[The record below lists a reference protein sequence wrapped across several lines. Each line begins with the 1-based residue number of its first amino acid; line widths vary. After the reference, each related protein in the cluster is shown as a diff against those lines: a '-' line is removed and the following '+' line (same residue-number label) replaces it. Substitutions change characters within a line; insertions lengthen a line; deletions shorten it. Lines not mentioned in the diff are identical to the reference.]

1 MRRLV
6 IWALPLLLLACQNQ
20 TSPDGATTEPVKTK
34 KPAPIYIGTIQQVY
48 PDHNFA
54 LVRLARMVPKV
65 GTTLISHPAD
75 GTNLRLGNLCVS
87 AEKIDN
93 SVSRM
98 IAADIR
104 GGTVVRGDAVYI
116 YDNVLAQRPKT
127 QTVTDDIISEETPLS
142 TDDAAFLKD
151 PVAAVAEKQQP
162 YEQSEDTTP
171 PWFEEDTSSTPAPAI
186 SSPEKLPD
194 SKKRPDPTLP
204 SFIEDIPDRIEDWEN
219 L

>member
-1 MRRLV
+1 MRRFF
-6 IWALPLLLLACQNQ
+6 ICALPLLLLACQNQ
-20 TSPDGATTEPVKTK
+20 TSPDGGEKEPTEEK

-54 LVRLARMVPKV
+54 LVRLARMVPKT

-75 GTNLRLGNLCVS
+75 GSNLRLGNLCVS
-87 AEKIDN
+87 AEKIDH

-116 YDNVLAQRPKT
+116 YDNVLAQRPKK
-127 QTVTDDIISEETPLS
+127 QVVEEETDPIDGGS
-142 TDDAAFLKD
+142 SFFVDPITAAT
-151 PVAAVAEKQQP
+151 EKQVP
-162 YEQSEDTTP
+162 ADPSEDTTP
-171 PWFEEDTSSTPAPAI
+171 PWFEEDSSPTIPAPA
-186 SSPEKLPD
+186 PAVTTPTTRPA
-194 SKKRPDPTLP
+194 SKSKPDPTLP
-204 SFIEDIPDRIEDWEN
+204 SFIEDIPDRIEDWDN

>member
-1 MRRLV
+1 MRRLL
-6 IWALPLLLLACQNQ
+6 ILSLPLLLLACQNQ
-20 TSPDGATTEPVKTK
+20 TSPDGSSDDPQEEK

-54 LVRLARMVPKV
+54 LVRLARMVPKT

-116 YDNVLAQRPKT
+116 YDNVLAQRPKKQVIT
-127 QTVTDDIISEETPLS
+127 EDTPI
-142 TDDAAFLKD
+142 TAEDAEFLAD
-151 PVAAVAEKQQP
+151 PVASVAHKQEAVQEG
-162 YEQSEDTTP
+162 DDITP
-171 PWFEEDTSSTPAPAI
+171 PWFEEDSSVAPIPAPAI
-186 SSPEKLPD
+186 TAPNKLPAGT
-194 SKKRPDPTLP
+194 KKSDPSLP
-204 SFIEDIPDRIEDWEN
+204 SFIEDIPDRIEEWDDM
-219 L
+219 